1 MKTVI
6 ALDLDGTLT
15 NSQKQVTPLTRNALL
30 RAQEQG
36 ATIVLASGRPTY
48 GIAPVAKCLEL
59 EERGGYLLSYNG
71 GKIVDWHTKEQ
82 LFSAHLP
89 ASVLPR
95 LHQYA
100 RSHGFALLG
109 YSGQQILTEL
119 PPNEYSLEE
128 SRINQMPLCQ
138 VENLLE
144 KLDAEPTKLLLTG
157 HPDDMLQAEQQLREM
172 VGTEIEVYRSAPFFV
187 ELVAKGIDKAQSLL
201 RLLAHLRLS
210 PADLWAFGD
219 GYNDLSMLRLAACG
233 VAMANAAPE
242 VRAQANFVTLSNDED
257 GVGRF
262 LEDHLFVENE
272 DK

>member
-30 RAQEQG
+30 RAQKQG
-36 ATIVLASGRPTY
+36 ATLVLASGRPTY

-71 GKIVDWHTKEQ
+71 GKIVDWRTKQE

-89 ASVLPR
+89 ARVIPQI
-95 LHQYA
+95 HAYA
-100 RSHGFALLG
+100 RNHGYALLG
-109 YSGQQILTEL
+109 YVGGEIVSERCTD
-119 PPNEYSLEE
+119 EYAQEE
-128 SRINQMPLCQ
+128 SRINQMPLRY

-144 KLDAEPTKLLLTG
+144 AIDSAPTKLLLTG
-157 HPDDMLQAEQQLREM
+157 HPDDMLRAEQELSAQLAGEM
-172 VGTEIEVYRSAPFFV
+172 EVYRSAPFFV
-187 ELVAKGIDKAQSLL
+187 ELVAKGIDKAQSLQ
-201 RLLAHLRLS
+201 RLLAHLQLS

-242 VRAQANFVTLSNDED
+242 VRAEANFVTLSNDED
-257 GVGRF
+257 GVGKF
-262 LEDHLFVENE
+262 LEQHLFEE
-272 DK
+272 